1 MQGQF
6 QNIWDLQ
13 GNDNQ
18 EENQAEN
25 EIANEVKGPLI
36 RREIPT
42 SYYHK
47 EIPKVVNRL

>member
-13 GNDNQ
+13 GHDNQ

-25 EIANEVKGPLI
+25 EIANEVKGP
-36 RREIPT
+36 
-42 SYYHK
+42 
-47 EIPKVVNRL
+47 